1 MAADND
7 DWAVGQRH
15 WNGAAIFDTSGV
27 KVTTGTADIQYVCT
41 MGDGSTEYLQAN
53 LITRNATPAT
63 IAIPYVG
70 TVGAHAHLLQIPESL
85 RGLTGEII
93 ITDSSGQQYRESFTV
108 SATGTGGAGNIVI
121 VPD

>member
-1 MAADND
+1 MASDNEA
-7 DWAVGQRH
+7 WAVGQRH
-15 WNGAAIFDTSGV
+15 WNGAAIFDALGV
-27 KVTTGTADIQYVCT
+27 KVTTGTATIRYVVT
-41 MGDGSTEYLQAN
+41 MGDGSTEYLQSD
-53 LITRNATPAT
+53 LTTRNATPAS
-63 IAIPYVG
+63 ISIPYVG

-93 ITDSSGQQYRESFTV
+93 VTDSSGQEYRESFTV